1 LPPHRP
7 RSEAG
12 ETVAHRAPALCPQGR
27 LEDFV
32 STTVQPNLVEGR
44 FTADAAGDPIEVRNP
59 ATGDLVGLV
68 PAMGPSE
75 VDGVLDA
82 ATRGAKAW
90 RAVGQIERGRMLI
103 EAAALIRADAAE
115 LIDLIVAEMGKT
127 TAEAT
132 GEVGKAAEFF
142 EYYGG
147 LGRAAFGELIPDAR
161 PGTFAL
167 QRREP
172 VGVVLLITPWNDP
185 LLTPARK
192 MAPALISGNAV
203 VIKPATETPL
213 ITLRLAE
220 LLHRAGLPA
229 GVLGTVTGRGSVIGD
244 GLVTDRRLAA
254 VSFTGSTA
262 VGLGLQRKL
271 AGSGT
276 RIQTEMGGKNAA
288 VVLADADLDL
298 VVPVLMA
305 AAFGQA
311 GQRCTATSRLI
322 VQREIAGELRERL
335 AAAVRALRV
344 GAGDAEGID
353 IGPVVSRSAQQD
365 ITARVDAALGEG
377 ATVIARA
384 ALSAEL
390 SDRGSFVEPLFVS
403 FDRDNSLWRN
413 EVFGPVL
420 GMIEVDTFEE
430 AIIAVN
436 DSAYGL
442 SSAVYTRSLDAAFR
456 FVDEVDTGQVSV
468 NQPTSGW
475 DIHQPFGGFKESGSP
490 FKEQGLE
497 ALRFYTR
504 VKTAA
509 VRTH

>member
-1 LPPHRP
+1 M
-7 RSEAG
+7 
-12 ETVAHRAPALCPQGR
+12 
-27 LEDFV
+27 
-32 STTVQPNLVEGR
+32 STNVEPNLVGGR
-44 FTADAAGDPIEVRNP
+44 FTIDAAGEPIEVRDP
-59 ATGDLVGLV
+59 ATGALVGRV
-68 PAMGPSE
+68 PAMDASD
-75 VDGVLDA
+75 VDAVLTA
-82 ATRGAKAW
+82 AVQGARTW
-90 RAVGQIERGRMLI
+90 RTTGQLDRGRVLLD
-103 EAAALIRADAAE
+103 AAALIRQDAASLAE
-115 LIDLIVAEMGKT
+115 LIVTEMGKT
-127 TAEAT
+127 LAEAR

-142 EYYGG
+142 EFYGG
-147 LGRAAFGELIPDAR
+147 LGRAPFGELIPDAR

-192 MAPALISGNAV
+192 MAPALVAGNAV

-220 LLHRAGLPA
+220 ILHRAGLPA
-229 GVLGTVTGRGSVIGD
+229 GALGTVTGRGSVIGD
-244 GLVTDRRLAA
+244 ALAADPRLAA
-254 VSFTGSTA
+254 VSFTGSTE

-271 AGSGT
+271 AGSGI
-276 RIQTEMGGKNAA
+276 RVQTEMGGKNAA

-298 VVPVLMA
+298 AVPVLMA
-305 AAFGQA
+305 GAFGQA

-322 VQREIAGELRERL
+322 VDRAIADEVRSRL
-335 AAAVRALRV
+335 AAAVEGLRV
-344 GAGDAEGID
+344 GAGGAAGTDV
-353 IGPVVSRSAQQD
+353 GPVVSRTAQRD
-365 ITARVDAALGEG
+365 IRSLVEAGLADG
-377 ATVIARA
+377 AEIVSRA
-384 ALSAEL
+384 ALTEGLAE
-390 SDRGSFVEPLFVS
+390 RGCFVEPLFLSV
-403 FDRDNSLWRN
+403 DRENTLWRE

-420 GMIEVDTFEE
+420 GMIVVDGIDE
-430 AIIAVN
+430 AIEAVN

-456 FVDEVDTGQVSV
+456 FIDGVDTGQVSV

-475 DIHQPFGGFKESGSP
+475 DIHQPFGGFKQSGSA

-497 ALRFYTR
+497 ALHFYTR

>member
-1 LPPHRP
+1 MV
-7 RSEAG
+7 EA
-12 ETVAHRAPALCPQGR
+12 
-27 LEDFV
+27 
-32 STTVQPNLVEGR
+32 NLVGGR
-44 FTADAAGDPIEVRNP
+44 FTAEASGEPLEVRNP
-59 ATGDLVGLV
+59 ANGELVGRV
-68 PAMGPSE
+68 PAMAAS
-75 VDGVLDA
+75 DLDAVLDA
-82 ATRGAKAW
+82 AVAGARTW
-90 RAVGQIERGRMLI
+90 RATGSIERGRILL
-103 EAAALIRADAAE
+103 EAAALIRQDAASLTE
-115 LIDLIVAEMGKT
+115 LIVAEMGKT
-127 TAEAT
+127 VLEAR
-132 GEVGKAAEFF
+132 GEVGKTAEFF

-147 LGRAAFGELIPDAR
+147 FGRAPFGEMIPDAR
-161 PGTFAL
+161 PGTFVL

-203 VIKPATETPL
+203 VIKPASETPL
-213 ITLRLAE
+213 IALRLAE
-220 LLHRAGLPA
+220 ILHRAGLPA

-244 GLVTDRRLAA
+244 ALATDSRLAA
-254 VSFTGSTA
+254 VSFTGSTS
-262 VGLGLQRKL
+262 VGLDLQRKL
-271 AGSGT
+271 AGSGI

-298 VVPVLMA
+298 VIPVLMDG
-305 AAFGQA
+305 AFKQA

-322 VQREIAGELRERL
+322 VQREIADDLRARV
-335 AAAVRALRV
+335 AASVSALRV
-344 GAGDAEGID
+344 GAGDADGTD
-353 IGPVVSRSAQQD
+353 VGPVVSRTAQRD
-365 ITARVDAALGEG
+365 ITQRVEAALGEG
-377 ATVIARA
+377 AIVIARA
-384 ALSAEL
+384 ALAEGL
-390 SDRGSFVEPLFVS
+390 AERGSFVEPLFLS
-403 FDRDNSLWRN
+403 IDRDNSLWRD

-420 GMIEVDTFEE
+420 GLIEVDSLDE
-430 AIIAVN
+430 AITAVN

-475 DIHQPFGGFKESGSP
+475 DIHQAFGGFKESGSP

-497 ALRFYTR
+497 GLRFYTR